1 MLHGTINEQ
10 ENYSRKKNSFHMFSY
25 KTPASGGLILKA
37 PSAIKSSAFLV
48 CRNTKEASMASS
60 VDPAQ
65 SAIGVVCSGST
76 LFASMLKF
84 TSNVWHLFAAD
95 DVFRFIFLGALRVN
109 LISPSTYIINFFFTF
124 FLIRI

>member
-1 MLHGTINEQ
+1 MSKKIISG
-10 ENYSRKKNSFHMFSY
+10 KKNSFHMFSY

-48 CRNTKEASMASS
+48 CRNIKEASMASS

-65 SAIGVVCSGST
+65 TAPIGVVCSGST

-109 LISPSTYIINFFFTF
+109 LISPSTYITDVIK
-124 FLIRI
+124 